1 MWELN
6 WTMGPALALVVFW
19 LFMRPPWKRPLTI
32 LPFSITVRTWPVPSL
47 TFKFYTWDICVPS
60 IVLTNLGITTTNC
73 MVIKCLC
80 SCSTQK
86 DPRSHRNSKVGMGMI
101 LIVCFQFEV
110 NLSKMQFISNQDYKF
125 YSHQST
131 SVKPLSRMTFPLAV
145 LEARYVNFFSRSQA
159 IFHHS
164 PQPRRRLENAKRML
178 IPPLRPIRAQQAGS
192 QLCAFA
198 NSNHRFN
205 RQQRR
210 QRFDWHSLLYG
221 RCGCEVKCA
230 RAFSWPWK
238 HNCLIWIFEPKLFFH
253 CTIQVPIYT
262 LLLY

>member
-1 MWELN
+1 
-6 WTMGPALALVVFW
+6 MGPALALVVFW

-86 DPRSHRNSKVGMGMI
+86 DPRSHRNSRVGMGMI

-110 NLSKMQFISNQDYKF
+110 NLSKMQFISNQDYEF

-145 LEARYVNFFSRSQA
+145 LEARYANFF
-159 IFHHS
+159 F
-164 PQPRRRLENAKRML
+164 L
-178 IPPLRPIRAQQAGS
+178 IPSHLSSLASTSTSSGE
-192 QLCAFA
+192 CKTHA
-198 NSNHRFN
+198 NPAAKTNS
-205 RQQRR
+205 
-210 QRFDWHSLLYG
+210 SPTG
-221 RCGCEVKCA
+221 RLSVMRICQ
-230 RAFSWPWK
+230 F
-238 HNCLIWIFEPKLFFH
+238 
-253 CTIQVPIYT
+253 
-262 LLLY
+262 